1 MLKTLVVVAAA
12 VIGAAALAPQLL
24 QRAVEREAPPALA
37 AKTLKPSP
45 DAGRTVTLLAGP
57 DGHFRTEA
65 MIGGR
70 RAPML
75 VDTGAT
81 VVAFSYET
89 GRDLGL
95 ISGGDRFDLPV
106 ATANGSVGARQVT
119 APEIRIGSISVTNVP
134 AVVLAPG
141 AMDGNLLGMSF
152 LSRLKRMESTRDRLV
167 LER

>member
-1 MLKTLVVVAAA
+1 MKAILVTAGVVMF
-12 VIGAAALAPQLL
+12 AAALGPQLL
-24 QRAVEREAPPALA
+24 QRAVERETPPAVA
-37 AKTLKPSP
+37 AKTLTPVP
-45 DAGRTVTLLAGP
+45 DSGRTVTLVAGP

-81 VVAFSYET
+81 VVAFSYDT

-95 ISGGDRFDLPV
+95 ISGGDRFDFSV
-106 ATANGSVGARQVT
+106 ATANGSVGARRVV
-119 APEIRIGSISVTNVP
+119 APEIRIGAISVSDVQ